1 MRMEKVISAF
11 EEIGKTLS
19 ASSPAHSIRFSKQT
33 WLEAAKHGLHGLMIP
48 KDLGGLGLSGA
59 ETVAALYGFG
69 KGNNNTG
76 LGFGLGAQL
85 LSCAVPLLKHELKGS
100 ETLLEQ
106 MASGQLVVAHGMSEP
121 ASGSDAFA
129 MQSRATEKESGEYV
143 LRGTKHFTTNIHEAH
158 AVIFFAMTQPELG
171 YFGGSS
177 CFFVPCDQLGF
188 NKGVVYS
195 KAGLHGC
202 SLGEFHLEN
211 VTVPTENRIGDAG
224 LGSSI
229 FATSM
234 LWERLGL
241 TALHLGWC
249 AQLHEA
255 LIGHFKQERRNF
267 PKKDHQNFKHQFVR
281 LSGLN
286 EAFLSQLLHLAHQLD
301 EPKKD
306 TTVQVSR
313 LKVLVSEH
321 LQQFACLGIEIISTF
336 NHTNHW
342 IEQLFLDAAATK
354 IYSGSTEVQLNLSA
368 GNYRI

>member
-1 MRMEKVISAF
+1 MRMEKLISTY
-11 EEIGKTLS
+11 EEIGKSLS
-19 ASSPAHSIRFSKQT
+19 ASSPAHSIQFSKET
-33 WLEAAKHGLHGLMIP
+33 WIEAAKHGLHGLIIP
-48 KDLGGLGLSGA
+48 KHLGGLGLSGA

-85 LSCAVPLLKHELKGS
+85 LSCAVPLLKHELSGRES
-100 ETLLEQ
+100 ILEQ
-106 MASGQLVVAHGMSEP
+106 LASGQLIVAHGMSEP

-129 MQSRATEKESGEYV
+129 MQSRAIEQKPGDY
-143 LRGTKHFTTNIHEAH
+143 LLQGTKHFTTNINEAH
-158 AVIFFAMTQPELG
+158 AVIFFAMTNPDLG

-177 CFFVPCDQLGF
+177 CFFVECDRAGF
-188 NKGVVYS
+188 TKGSVYS

-211 VTVPTENRIGDAG
+211 VSVPAENRIGETG

-249 AQLHEA
+249 AQLHEE

-267 PKKDHQNFKHQFVR
+267 PKIDHQNFKHQFVR

-286 EAFLSQLLHLAHQLD
+286 EAFLSQLLHLAYQLD

-321 LQQFACLGIEIISTF
+321 LQQFASLGIEIISTF
-336 NHTNHW
+336 NQQNHW